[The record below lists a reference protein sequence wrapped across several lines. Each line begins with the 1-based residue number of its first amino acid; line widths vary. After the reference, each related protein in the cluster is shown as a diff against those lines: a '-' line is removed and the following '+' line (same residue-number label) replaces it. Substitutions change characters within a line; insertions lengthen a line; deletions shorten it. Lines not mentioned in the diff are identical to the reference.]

1 MEILLHKK
9 CNHLN
14 FTSQYH
20 SCIVSNKFFILQ
32 KNNLYHFIMNIS
44 SNTIGRVTKNI
55 ETRLK
60 YIRSSKTMS
69 DNSQDKS

>member
-1 MEILLHKK
+1 
-9 CNHLN
+9 
-14 FTSQYH
+14 
-20 SCIVSNKFFILQ
+20 
-32 KNNLYHFIMNIS
+32 MNIS